1 MSGNNLTQEQLA
13 KALDV
18 SSRTIMRW
26 EKEAEYPHRNA
37 TPENVK
43 AWRASRVPKLK
54 GDLDTLK
61 CEKLQQEIDIN
72 ELRMAKLRREQMS
85 IAAVD
90 SLSRLIGQ
98 KLSLLV
104 RQKVEVELP
113 GRCVG
118 KSIAELNVECAA
130 VADEIREIVNAN
142 LADYGKLNAD
152 E

>member
-1 MSGNNLTQEQLA
+1 MSGNDFTQEQLA
-13 KALDV
+13 EALGV

-26 EKEAEYPHRNA
+26 EKEAEYPHRKA

-43 AWRASRVPKLK
+43 AWRASRVPKRK
-54 GDLDTLK
+54 DDLDALK
-61 CEKLQQEIDIN
+61 CEKLQQEIDLN

-85 IAAVD
+85 ISAVD

-98 KLSLLV
+98 KFSLLV

-118 KSIAELNVECAA
+118 KSVAELNVECAA
-130 VADEIREIVNAN
+130 VADEMREIVNSN
-142 LADYGKLNAD
+142 LADYEKISAD